1 MMTSVFRKWAR
12 TQFEKYR
19 GAVAFVATK
28 DAKGDHHCG
37 TAFHIGEGVFVTARH
52 VVENLELL
60 EIGFDDDAVNQQ
72 LVRRRE
78 HWTSKTHGAVNILVG
93 PLYHPDAQV
102 DVACFKV
109 DPFPEAWIPL
119 GGHLDDFLGRH
130 ELVLFQTLVLGY
142 PPIPFTTEPC
152 LLASVGE
159 VNALVHLREHR
170 HPHFII
176 SSMARG
182 GFSGGPVLVA
192 YNEENLDE
200 GTAALGLVTESLTRD
215 GKPPEQGFF
224 AVLTI
229 EPIFDCL
236 EKNNL
241 LPMHQGYDANP
252 DANPSF
258 KRRSNGRAPA

>member
-1 MMTSVFRKWAR
+1 MTASVFRNWAR
-12 TQFEKYR
+12 TQFDKYR
-19 GAVAFVATK
+19 GAVAFVATR
-28 DAKGDHHCG
+28 DANGDHHCG
-37 TAFHIGEGVFVTARH
+37 TAFHVGEGVFVTARH
-52 VVENLELL
+52 VVENLELI
-60 EIGFDDDAVNQQ
+60 EIGFDDDAVSQQ
-72 LVRRRE
+72 LVRMQD
-78 HWTSKTHGAVNILVG
+78 HWGPKTHGAVNLLAG
-93 PLYHPDAQV
+93 PFYHSDAQV
-102 DVACFKV
+102 DVACFRV
-109 DPFPEAWIPL
+109 EPFPDAWIPL

-142 PPIPFTTEPC
+142 PPIPFTTEPR

-159 VNALVHLREHR
+159 VNALVDLRDHR

-192 YNEENLDE
+192 YNEENLE
-200 GTAALGLVTESLTRD
+200 GGTAALGLVTESLTRD
-215 GKPPEQGFF
+215 GKPPEQGYF

-241 LPMHQGYDANP
+241 LPKHQGYDATP
-252 DANPSF
+252 DAEHVV
-258 KRRSNGRAPA
+258 